1 MYRVSH
7 FNKNELVDIVA
18 AVVVLG
24 SAFTIALSADLGR
37 ALNGYY
43 TLYYLLPT
51 GFLGAITAFL
61 MHELAHRQVAIRFG
75 GSANFKLW
83 PMGLLLALISSP
95 FGVIFAAPG
104 AVNIYGVENRTH
116 LGLVSLAGPGTNL
129 ILGILFITT
138 SGFLT
143 GYAQGITMYV
153 GEINVI
159 MCLFNLIPF
168 PPLDGIKVLR
178 WDVRFYLITVALAI
192 LTEFYIVR
200 GLI

>member
-1 MYRVSH
+1 MEINMYRVNR

-37 ALNGYY
+37 PLNGYY

-83 PMGLLLALISSP
+83 PMGLLLA
-95 FGVIFAAPG
+95 
-104 AVNIYGVENRTH
+104 
-116 LGLVSLAGPGTNL
+116 
-129 ILGILFITT
+129 
-138 SGFLT
+138 
-143 GYAQGITMYV
+143 
-153 GEINVI
+153 
-159 MCLFNLIPF
+159 
-168 PPLDGIKVLR
+168 
-178 WDVRFYLITVALAI
+178 
-192 LTEFYIVR
+192 
-200 GLI
+200 